1 MKLGAGCR
9 MGCDASRVRIFM
21 MAVLQESLHGRS
33 QSGFLISREAE
44 VAALPSPLA
53 QPPGPQGSH
62 AGSPQVPPRR
72 PDEAACPGTG
82 SAPVWSARGV
92 GRFLSRCGWKVTRG
106 HLLHFHGALW
116 RTVARGPPR
125 ACLGGFPGS
134 ASCMWQP

>member
-1 MKLGAGCR
+1 
-9 MGCDASRVRIFM
+9 MGRDASCVGVFM
-21 MAVLQESLHGRS
+21 VVVLQESLHGRS
-33 QSGFLISREAE
+33 RSGFLISREAE
-44 VAALPSPLA
+44 VAARPSPPA
-53 QPPGPQGSH
+53 RPPGPHGSH

-82 SAPVWSARGV
+82 PAPVWSAGVV

-116 RTVARGPPR
+116 RTVARGPLR
-125 ACLGGFPGS
+125 VWLGGFPGS